1 MINNGNLKLAQQISV
16 FPPKKQLFSCL
27 IVTKCP
33 FEVLSRNPAMLTQS
47 MGTFST
53 GIVAIILLL
62 PFEYSLCLL
71 LVCPTGEQTVS
82 GLAAPYNNR
91 SHLVVITGLKPPDLL
106 MVCQFRESATLCAG
120 HSPVHTL
127 SLIMANMEKFIEA
140 LYVTSLLRFLVV
152 ENVIRFIRSSET

>member
-91 SHLVVITGLKPPDLL
+91 SHLVVIDRPCLHKQKDS
-106 MVCQFRESATLCAG
+106 VSAEEQKSSCY
-120 HSPVHTL
+120 SL
-127 SLIMANMEKFIEA
+127 SLYDTCNV
-140 LYVTSLLRFLVV
+140 YVFSRDSKSNGSNRSNSEDHNFLRQ
-152 ENVIRFIRSSET
+152 TMT